1 MRTKSANSFCDLSGP
16 ARQVL
21 GLFLHGPHGDY
32 VGALKDKPR
41 GPDPVH
47 CGPDTSLVPLLNRFP
62 RDCFSR
68 THFLR
73 SRFPRTCFSRTCFL
87 NVRFPRTCFS
97 RIHFLR
103 VHSPAQA
110 AAGMDLRRKGDQ
122 PAGDAVC
129 PAEILHLHGLLIAGK
144 REDHKVLPDPPA
156 GGCGGAPRK
165 SCLPSRHGRRMR
177 AASVW
182 IRTISYILVMPPTC
196 SLSRR
201 P

>member
-32 VGALKDKPR
+32 VGTFKDKPR

-47 CGPDTSLVPLLNRFP
+47 CGPDSSLVPLLNRFP
-62 RDCFSR
+62 RTCFLRVRFSR
-68 THFLR
+68 THFPR
-73 SRFPRTCFSRTCFL
+73 GRFPRTCFPGICFSRTCFL
-87 NVRFPRTCFS
+87 MVRFP

-110 AAGMDLRRKGDQ
+110 AAGMDLGRKGDQ

-144 REDHKVLPDPPA
+144 REDHKVIPNPPF
-156 GGCGGAPRK
+156 PW
-165 SCLPSRHGRRMR
+165 L
-177 AASVW
+177 
-182 IRTISYILVMPPTC
+182 
-196 SLSRR
+196 
-201 P
+201 